1 MLVDLGI
8 PINGLKNLVAVAE
21 SYLSSL
27 SLLNLK

>member
-8 PINGLKNLVAVAE
+8 PINGLKNVVPVTE

-27 SLLNLK
+27 SFIES